1 MLYYVI
7 IGSYILLYIGMITY
21 DLCHKDPAETPV
33 KADEEEVD
41 ISEEASQFK
50 PVEVSKDIPE
60 LQIGKPKATASN
72 ETKQSQQTAKAEK
85 QEQKRQGQPEQSA
98 PQSQQPAQQ
107 PSMPTTAESQ
117 QTPQA
122 HPAQETATTKAS
134 ELSQEK
140 APEQP
145 APAQQAEPSPDS
157 GSPLQQ
163 IKAKGKTIYKGGM
176 VMTALHGYI
185 EQVSEDDPQM
195 DNVTILM
202 TRIADNLPG

>member
-33 KADEEEVD
+33 KAEEEEVD

-72 ETKQSQQTAKAEK
+72 ETKQSQQVAKAEK
-85 QEQKRQGQPEQSA
+85 QEQKHQGQPEQSV
-98 PQSQQPAQQ
+98 PHTQQSDQQ
-107 PSMPTTAESQ
+107 PSTPTKSESQ
-117 QTPQA
+117 QTPLAQ
-122 HPAQETATTKAS
+122 PMQETATAKAP
-134 ELSQEK
+134 EHSQEK
-140 APEQP
+140 TPEQP
-145 APAQQAEPSPDS
+145 VQSRQAEPSLNS

>member
-33 KADEEEVD
+33 KTEEEEVD

-72 ETKQSQQTAKAEK
+72 ETKQSQQVAKAEK
-85 QEQKRQGQPEQSA
+85 QEQKHQGQPEQSV
-98 PQSQQPAQQ
+98 PQTQQSAKQ
-107 PSMPTTAESQ
+107 PSTPTKSESQ
-117 QTPQA
+117 QTPLAQ
-122 HPAQETATTKAS
+122 PMQETATTKAP
-134 ELSQEK
+134 EHSQEK
-140 APEQP
+140 TSEQP
-145 APAQQAEPSPDS
+145 VQSQQAEPSPNS

-202 TRIADNLPG
+202 TKIADNLPG

>member
-33 KADEEEVD
+33 KAEEEEVD

-60 LQIGKPKATASN
+60 LQIGKPKATTSN

-85 QEQKRQGQPEQSA
+85 QEQKRQDNLSSLHS
-98 PQSQQPAQQ
+98 QSQRPAQQ
-107 PSMPTTAESQ
+107 PSTPTTAESQ

-122 HPAQETATTKAS
+122 HPVQETATTKAS
-134 ELSQEK
+134 EPSQEK

-145 APAQQAEPSPDS
+145 ALTQQAEPSPDS

-163 IKAKGKTIYKGGM
+163 IKSKGKTIYKGGM

>member
-1 MLYYVI
+1 
-7 IGSYILLYIGMITY
+7 MITY

-33 KADEEEVD
+33 KTEEEEVD

-72 ETKQSQQTAKAEK
+72 ETKQSQQVAKAEK
-85 QEQKRQGQPEQSA
+85 QEQKHQGQPEQSV
-98 PQSQQPAQQ
+98 PQTQQSAKQ
-107 PSMPTTAESQ
+107 PSTPTKSESQ
-117 QTPQA
+117 QTPLAQ
-122 HPAQETATTKAS
+122 PMQETATTKAP
-134 ELSQEK
+134 EHSQEK
-140 APEQP
+140 TSEQP
-145 APAQQAEPSPDS
+145 VQSQQAEPSPNS

-202 TRIADNLPG
+202 TKIADNLPG

>member
-33 KADEEEVD
+33 KTEEEEVD

-60 LQIGKPKATASN
+60 LQIGEPKATASN
-72 ETKQSQQTAKAEK
+72 ETKQSQQVAKAEK
-85 QEQKRQGQPEQSA
+85 QEKKHQGEPEQSA
-98 PQSQQPAQQ
+98 PQTQQSDQQP
-107 PSMPTTAESQ
+107 PTPTKSESQ
-117 QTPQA
+117 QTPLAQ
-122 HPAQETATTKAS
+122 PMQETATTKAP
-134 ELSQEK
+134 EHSQEK
-140 APEQP
+140 TSEQP
-145 APAQQAEPSPDS
+145 IQSQQAEPSPKS

-202 TRIADNLPG
+202 TKIADNLPG

>member
-33 KADEEEVD
+33 KTEEEEVD

-72 ETKQSQQTAKAEK
+72 ETKQSQQVAKAEK
-85 QEQKRQGQPEQSA
+85 QEQKHQGQPEQSV
-98 PQSQQPAQQ
+98 PQTQQSAKQ
-107 PSMPTTAESQ
+107 PSTPTKSESQ
-117 QTPQA
+117 QTPLAQ
-122 HPAQETATTKAS
+122 PMQETATTKAP
-134 ELSQEK
+134 EHSQEK
-140 APEQP
+140 TSKQP
-145 APAQQAEPSPDS
+145 VQSQQAEPSPNS

-202 TRIADNLPG
+202 TKIADNLPG